1 MESLLS
7 LRASV
12 GLMVLA
18 PSPDMCG
25 AVDWRLLEVE
35 DGVCDRCAGDLPG
48 ERAWFRG
55 MEPGSGVMDETARCP
70 ACCLEGG
77 WKDFALAVRVG
88 FRSLGTAVVM
98 GMRFPDRVSRRLP
111 LFNEGARPSVGTVL
125 SLASLF
131 ISCRSKLFV
140 GIIPGPTLFRGARA
154 AGFGGAWAG
163 NWLCRR
169 VRIAM
174 VVGPGGGIEDVSEPE
189 AVDAPLGFRAVDWLK
204 RRMNELLRV
213 GRESV
218 GAPVN
223 ACIVL
228 LALLLAGTLLLN
240 VPGAGKSLSVGS

>member
-1 MESLLS
+1 
-7 LRASV
+7 
-12 GLMVLA
+12 MVLA

-25 AVDWRLLEVE
+25 AVDCRLLDVE

-48 ERAWFRG
+48 ERAWLRG
-55 MEPGSGVMDETARCP
+55 MEFGSGVMDETARCP
-70 ACCLEGG
+70 GCCLEGG
-77 WKDFALAVRVG
+77 WKDFALAVRDTFG
-88 FRSLGTAVVM
+88 SLSTPVLVVLM
-98 GMRFPDRVSRRLP
+98 FPDSVSRRLP
-111 LFNEGARPSVGTVL
+111 LSNEGARPSVGTVW

-131 ISCRSKLFV
+131 ISWRSKLFV

-154 AGFGGAWAG
+154 AGFDGACAG

-174 VVGPGGGIEDVSEPE
+174 FVGPGGGIEGVSEPD

-223 ACIVL
+223 DCIVL
-228 LALLLAGTLLLN
+228 LALLLAGTLLLK
-240 VPGAGKSLSVGS
+240 VPGAGKSLRLGS